1 MFTSSASA
9 HHYLSKSKTD
19 KKHKQILTS
28 AMDTTSHAIS
38 SLTSKSVSG
47 AILSVGTSISETNQ
61 KHRQRSEDEK
71 MIRACAGLTA
81 SAMAVSSNPYVGGA
95 IATGLVVSEYGE
107 MHMRMEKQ
115 RNKQIYDDLKKAGMP
130 NDMIRD
136 IIFERS
142 VGGM

>member
-1 MFTSSASA
+1 MYTSSASA
-9 HHYLSKSKTD
+9 HHSLSKSNE
-19 KKHKQILTS
+19 KHKQIITS
-28 AMDTTSHAIS
+28 VMDTTSHTIS

-47 AILSVGTSISETNQ
+47 AILSVGTSIISETNQ

-81 SAMAVSSNPYVGGA
+81 SAMAFSSNPYVGGA

-107 MHMRMEKQ
+107 MHMRMEKE
-115 RNKQIYDDLKKAGMP
+115 RNKQIYTDLKKAGMAD
-130 NDMIRD
+130 DMIRD

-142 VGGM
+142 VGCL

>member
-1 MFTSSASA
+1 MYTSSASA
-9 HHYLSKSKTD
+9 RHSISKSNE
-19 KKHKQILTS
+19 KHKQIITS
-28 AMDTTSHAIS
+28 AMDTTSQAIS

-47 AILSVGTSISETNQ
+47 TILSVGTSIISETNQ

-81 SAMAVSSNPYVGGA
+81 SAMAFSNPYVGGT

-115 RNKQIYDDLKKAGMP
+115 RNQQIYGDLKKAGMP
-130 NDMIRD
+130 EDMIRD
-136 IIFERS
+136 IIYERS
-142 VGGM
+142 VGSL